1 VLKSGTFEEHKR
13 TERNERQIEFLKY
26 LLYQTLKQDIGE
38 GDKYFMVTGV

>member
-1 VLKSGTFEEHKR
+1 MLKSGIFEEHTR

-26 LLYQTLKQDIGE
+26 LYLTLKQDIGE